1 MAQVVTSE
9 NIAEFIQ
16 TGKVAEFKPPQE
28 GGTEEVKDSEV
39 KTEVKSEDAAKA
51 EHDDLPDGVKAK
63 VDKIIGKKHKEMK
76 EAEEFAEREYNQ
88 RRAAEK
94 QADQLK
100 ADRDALAAKLAEY
113 EQKSR
118 PAVVEPP
125 KQSDFTTVDEYIEA
139 LADYKLEQKSKQRD
153 EAEKQRIANEQAR
166 QIQNE
171 FAKSIQA
178 AQEKY
183 PDFQEVTE
191 AADFETPPHITQYML
206 ESDAKAE
213 LGYHL
218 SKLYRDD
225 PKELNRILNLSPI
238 RGIAELG
245 KLEASITKTA
255 PKTEVKEV
263 VKEVPVSKAPAP
275 IIPIEAKTT
284 PVNPDLNRDMP
295 YSEYKR
301 LKAQQGKR

>member
-9 NIAEFIQ
+9 NIAEFMQ
-16 TGKVAEFKPPQE
+16 NGKVADFKPP
-28 GGTEEVKDSEV
+28 EEAKDPEV
-39 KTEVKSEDAAKA
+39 KTEAKA
-51 EHDDLPDGVKAK
+51 EVESAKAEDDHDLPDGVKAK

-118 PAVVEPP
+118 PATVKEAP
-125 KQSDFTTVDEYIEA
+125 KQSDFQTVEEYVEA
-139 LADYKLEQKSKQRD
+139 LADYKLELKSKERD
-153 EAEKQRIANEQAR
+153 EAEKQRLANEQAR

-171 FAKSIQA
+171 FAAKLEV
-178 AQEKY
+178 AQKKY

-206 ESDAKAE
+206 ESDNGPDI
-213 LGYHL
+213 GYHL

-225 PKELNRILNLSPI
+225 PAELNRILKLSPI

-245 KLEASITKTA
+245 KLEASFSKPA
-255 PKTEVKEV
+255 PKEPVKEV
-263 VKEVPVSKAPAP
+263 AVSKAPAP
-275 IIPIEAKTT
+275 ITPIEAKTT

-301 LKAQQGKR
+301 LKALQKR